1 MSRSWSDRNCS
12 AGIARCPRRRRSW
25 RSSTTPD
32 RSGGGSSAGP
42 PPRVIPSGR
51 RAREL
56 LERADLARR
65 TQRAAQRRPRHLGH
79 VEVAAGV
86 DGAAV
91 RRDEL
96 TGRLASEAIPDPA
109 HQITLAR
116 QDAHAISDV
125 GDLRVH
131 GERGAEL
138 ADVEEIALPAVR
150 EHPARPVQVLPL
162 PLIASSVVEDLD
174 AVVLAV
180 GDVYETLGVG
190 GDVMGN

>member
-1 MSRSWSDRNCS
+1 
-12 AGIARCPRRRRSW
+12 
-25 RSSTTPD
+25 
-32 RSGGGSSAGP
+32 
-42 PPRVIPSGR
+42 
-51 RAREL
+51 
-56 LERADLARR
+56 
-65 TQRAAQRRPRHLGH
+65 
-79 VEVAAGV
+79 AGV

-138 ADVEEIALPAVR
+138 ADVEEIALPAGR
-150 EHPARPVQVLPL
+150 EQPARPVQVLPL
-162 PLIASSVVEDLD
+162 PLIASPVVEDLD

-190 GDVMGN
+190 GDVMGNVEASRVGARLPPREEVSAAGIVLVHARVAVTVGDVDV

>member
-1 MSRSWSDRNCS
+1 
-12 AGIARCPRRRRSW
+12 
-25 RSSTTPD
+25 
-32 RSGGGSSAGP
+32 
-42 PPRVIPSGR
+42 
-51 RAREL
+51 
-56 LERADLARR
+56 
-65 TQRAAQRRPRHLGH
+65 
-79 VEVAAGV
+79 
-86 DGAAV
+86 
-91 RRDEL
+91 
-96 TGRLASEAIPDPA
+96 
-109 HQITLAR
+109 R

-190 GDVMGN
+190 GDVMGNVEASRVGARLSPREEVSAAGIVLVHARVAVTVGDVDVAGAGTQRDVGRPVEGLAALKGGRTVGIAERQQELPLRRELPDGVMEIVGQPERSVRTDRDSVRATE